1 MRFTSSFLLLLAG
14 NLMAQDR
21 LFDTAPLPPVED
33 RSAAMVAGIDRFI
46 SQLTTASAASRPQR
60 WALTDREA
68 QRSRLRHLIGAQ
80 DARVS
85 PVTMELVGTLDHPP
99 VIAETEQV
107 LIQRVRWPVHEGT
120 FGEGLLLT
128 PKAAPPLA
136 RLIFIPD
143 PSQTPEQLL
152 GIEPGS
158 AARNVFLSSGCQ
170 ILIPALV
177 NRDTEFSRSAT
188 LGRPALVSHREWIY
202 RQSFI
207 MGRHLIGLEV
217 QSIEAAIDWM
227 SDQKDRP
234 TPISVLGFGEGGL
247 IALHTAAL
255 DPRLHSALVGGYFG
269 PRETLWQEPIERNV
283 QHLVSEFGDAG
294 VAALIAPRPLIIEN
308 AHFPTLPPT
317 PTESSGRS
325 IAAPGQITAFSL
337 EQVEA
342 EAVKARALANLPEPW
357 IHVFPKGDAQA
368 MMPLLFPP
376 DTLAALAG
384 RPRTQPQPLPQSE
397 QAAFAKA
404 RQQRLVAQ
412 WSAHCQELVGS
423 AERERET
430 TFWKPL
436 PLTDPAAFSKAIEP
450 QRQRFWNE
458 VIGRLPDPNRP
469 PNARSRAVQ
478 ETDRVTLHEVEL
490 DVWEDVTAWAWIAL
504 PKDLKPGEKRPVIVC
519 QHGLEGLPEHCYE
532 TAPDSRAH
540 AAYKAFALRLAEQGF
555 ITVAPHNPYRGGHD
569 FRVLQ
574 RKLNPIGLTLFS
586 VIIGQHQRLLEW
598 LKAQPFTAA
607 DRIAFYG
614 LSYGGK
620 SAMRIPAV
628 LPDYCLS
635 ICSGDFNEW
644 VRKNM
649 RSDMRMSYLFTHEY
663 EIWEWDLAH
672 TFNYAEMAALIAP
685 RPFMVERGH
694 NDGVGVDEWVAYEFA
709 KAFRLYSK
717 LGLAAHCQIEYFDGP
732 HTIHGVGSFDFLRQ
746 HLKP

>member
-1 MRFTSSFLLLLAG
+1 MRLTPLLLTLFTSSLA
-14 NLMAQDR
+14 AQDR
-21 LFDTAPLPPVED
+21 LPNTAPLPPLED
-33 RSAAMVAGIDRFI
+33 RSAAMVAGIDRFV

-60 WALTDREA
+60 WALTDKQA
-68 QRSRLRHLIGAQ
+68 QRSRLRQLIGAQ

-85 PVTMELVGTLDHPP
+85 PVTMELVGTVDHPT
-99 VIAETEQV
+99 VIAETDQV
-107 LIQRVRWPVHEGT
+107 LIQRVRWPVHHGT
-120 FGEGLLLT
+120 FGEGLLMT
-128 PKAAPPLA
+128 PKGSNPIA

-143 PSQTPEQLL
+143 PAQTPEQLL
-152 GIEPGS
+152 GIEPGNS
-158 AARNVFLSSGCQ
+158 SRNVFLSSGCQ

-177 NRDTEFSRSAT
+177 NRDTEFSRSDS
-188 LGRPALVSHREWIY
+188 LDRSALVSHREWLY
-202 RQSFI
+202 RQAFI
-207 MGRHLIGLEV
+207 MGRHLIGFEV

-227 SDQKDRP
+227 SDQKDGP
-234 TPISVLGFGEGGL
+234 APISVIGFGEGGL
-247 IALHTAAL
+247 IALHAAAL
-255 DPRLHSALVGGYFG
+255 DPRIHSALVGGYFG

-294 VAALIAPRPLIIEN
+294 VAALIAPRQLTIEN
-308 AHFPTLPPT
+308 AHFPSLPPT
-317 PTESSGRS
+317 PADSTGRS

-342 EAVKARALANLPEPW
+342 EAVKARALANFPDPW

-376 DTLAALAG
+376 ETLAALAG
-384 RPRTQPQPLPQSE
+384 RPRGKPDPLPQSE
-397 QAAFAKA
+397 QAPFAKA
-404 RQQRLVAQ
+404 RQQRLVKQ
-412 WSAHCQELVGS
+412 WSIHSQNLVS
-423 AERERET
+423 SSERHRET

-436 PLTDPAAFSKAIEP
+436 PLTSPEAFSAAIEP
-450 QRQRFWNE
+450 QRNRFWTE
-458 VIGRLPDPNRP
+458 VIGRLPDPHLP
-469 PNARSRAVQ
+469 INARSRFIQ
-478 ETDRVTLHEVEL
+478 ETDRVTLHEIEL

-532 TAPDSRAH
+532 TDPQSRAN
-540 AAYKAFALRLAEQGF
+540 AAYKAFALSLAEQGY

-574 RKLNPIGLTLFS
+574 RRLNPIGLTLFS

-598 LKAQPFTAA
+598 LKAQPFT
-607 DRIAFYG
+607 DPERIAFYG

-649 RSDMRMSYLFTHEY
+649 STDMRMSYLFTHEY

-717 LGLAAHCQIEYFDGP
+717 LGLAERCQIEYFDGP
-732 HTIHGVGSFDFLRQ
+732 HTINGVGSFDFLRQ
-746 HLKP
+746 NLKP